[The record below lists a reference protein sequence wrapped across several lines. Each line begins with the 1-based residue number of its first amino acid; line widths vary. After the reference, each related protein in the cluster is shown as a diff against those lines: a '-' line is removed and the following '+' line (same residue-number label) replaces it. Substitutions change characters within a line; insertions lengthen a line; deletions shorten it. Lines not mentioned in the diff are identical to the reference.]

1 MTTTRIVFIL
11 TLLTFAYWPAADAV
25 ANDAA
30 APSFRAF
37 RDAPKIQDP
46 EKAPILAVAR
56 ADKRVVAVGDYGIV
70 ILSDDGR
77 RFRQAKSVPTRSVLT
92 SVFFLDGRQGWAA
105 GHDGTVIASSDGG
118 ETWRVLREEPG
129 KERALLSVWFE
140 NALHGLAVG
149 QFGLA
154 LETEDGGKSW
164 RERRLV
170 DAGDAGEKHLL
181 QIFAAAEGLVFVA
194 AEAGGVF
201 RSEDSGRNWKLVQ
214 TDNKGSFWTGL
225 ALRDGSLLLAGMRG
239 HIYRSGDRGLSWQE
253 VPGIPQQSLTS
264 IIQAAD
270 DSVNLVGMSGLVVTS
285 KDQGQTFV
293 TKVRPDRA
301 NLTAI
306 AIMPA
311 GELLFSLAGVI
322 SGKNESGPGTK

>member
-1 MTTTRIVFIL
+1 MTKTRIVLIL
-11 TLLTFAYWPAADAV
+11 GLFAFAQGSAAAAADA
-25 ANDAA
+25 ALPA
-30 APSFRAF
+30 RAF
-37 RDAPKIQDP
+37 RDAPRMEKP
-46 EKAPILAVAR
+46 EKAPILAA
-56 ADKRVVAVGDYGIV
+56 ASAGKRVVAVGDYGIV
-70 ILSDDGR
+70 ILSDDGKH
-77 RFRQAKSVPTRSVLT
+77 FHQAKSVPTRAVLT
-92 SVFFLDGRQGWAA
+92 SVFFLDDKQGWAA
-105 GHDGTVIASSDGG
+105 GHDGTVIASADGG
-118 ETWRVLREEPG
+118 ETWQVLREEPG
-129 KERALLSVWFE
+129 KERALLSIWFE
-140 NALHGLAVG
+140 NARHGLAVG

-164 RERRLV
+164 RERKLV
-170 DAGDAGEKHLL
+170 DAGEAGEKHLL
-181 QIFAAAEGLVFVA
+181 QIFAAPAGLVFVA

-239 HIYRSGDRGLSWQE
+239 HIYRSGDRGLSWKE
-253 VPGIPQQSLTS
+253 VPGITQQSLTS

-270 DSVNLVGMSGLVVTS
+270 DSVYLVGMSGLMVTS

-293 TKVRPDRA
+293 ARVRPDRA

-311 GELLFSLAGVI
+311 GDLLFSLAGVI
-322 SGKNESGPGTK
+322 NAKNEPGQGMK